1 VKKLATIA
9 SLIIF
14 IGLQSHAPPLSGQAH
29 ADLSAEDTLKTV
41 VKLRS
46 VIPKDAPSAAT
57 LGTEREGN
65 GVVIDAEGTILTI
78 GYLIREAEAIEVI
91 GPTGKPVRA
100 NFVGYDYD
108 SGFGLVRTDKPLGV
122 APIKL
127 GKSSAVKAGDQ
138 VLIAGHGGEDAAQ
151 RVTVVSR
158 HEFAGYWEYLLE
170 EAIYTAPAYT
180 SFSGAALI
188 DPKGQLVGIGSLY
201 SQLSIPGIG
210 LFGCNVFVPI
220 DLLKPILSDL
230 KKTGRSTKPQR
241 PWLGI
246 NAEESRSRIF
256 ITKVTPGGPAE
267 KAGLKPGDIVLTVD
281 GKEVKD
287 LADLYR
293 KVWAVGKAGVPV
305 PLSVLQ
311 GVKVQDITVRSIDR
325 DQYFTPKP
333 AEGFSL

>member
-1 VKKLATIA
+1 MKKLAATAGLIA
-9 SLIIF
+9 L
-14 IGLQSHAPPLSGQAH
+14 IGLKVCLPCSSAQAETG
-29 ADLSAEDTLKTV
+29 LSAEDTLKTI

-46 VIPKDAPSAAT
+46 VIPKDAASAAT

-65 GVVIDAEGTILTI
+65 GVIIDDEGTILTI

-91 GPTGKPVRA
+91 GPSGKPVGA
-100 NFVGYDYD
+100 KFVGYDYD
-108 SGFGLVRTDKPLGV
+108 SGFGLVRADKSLGA

-127 GKSSAVKAGDQ
+127 GKSSVIKAGDQ
-138 VLIAGHGGEDAAQ
+138 VLIAGYGGEDAAQ
-151 RVTVVSR
+151 RATVISR
-158 HEFAGYWEYLLE
+158 REFAGYWEYLLE

-180 SFSGAALI
+180 NFSGAALI

-201 SQLSIPGIG
+201 SQLSVPGLG

-230 KKTGRSTKPQR
+230 KKTGKSMKARR
-241 PWLGI
+241 PWLGV
-246 NAEESRSRIF
+246 NAEESHNKVF

-267 KAGLKPGDIVLTVD
+267 KAGIKPGDIVLGVG
-281 GKEVKD
+281 GKEVQG

-293 KVWAVGKAGVPV
+293 KVWAMGKAGIAV

-311 GVKVQDITVRSIDR
+311 GVKVRDITVRTIDR
-325 DQYFTPKP
+325 DQYFAPIP
-333 AEGFSL
+333 PEGVSL